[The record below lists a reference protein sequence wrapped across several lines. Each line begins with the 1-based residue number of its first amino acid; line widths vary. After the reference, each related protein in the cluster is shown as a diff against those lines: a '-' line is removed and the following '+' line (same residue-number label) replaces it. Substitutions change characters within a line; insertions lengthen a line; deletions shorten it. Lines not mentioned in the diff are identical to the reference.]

1 MATGDVDIAV
11 ERGPVRANTPR
22 MIVCQPQYILDET
35 HEKNQ
40 EPITMK
46 AIANRLGRA
55 LLSALS
61 VTCLALTTGAG
72 VRAQEVNAE
81 TLVDRLQIQDL
92 ITRYYNNFG
101 RQNAE
106 NFADF
111 YANDAEL
118 ILGDRHFKGRDG
130 IMQAYGRAPG
140 QTLRPPPPPRYS
152 FIVAVDNPL
161 IVVHSDTATAQLVYT
176 EYVIEKQGDPVKV
189 ITQGKEYST
198 FVKVDG
204 HWRYMTR
211 QIRGGTELPD
221 GWKE

>member
-1 MATGDVDIAV
+1 M
-11 ERGPVRANTPR
+11 N
-22 MIVCQPQYILDET
+22 
-35 HEKNQ
+35 
-40 EPITMK
+40 
-46 AIANRLGRA
+46 AIPNPLRRV
-55 LLSALS
+55 LLCALS
-61 VTCLALTTGAG
+61 VGCLALTIGADAG
-72 VRAQEVNAE
+72 AEEVNAE

-101 RQNAE
+101 RENAE

-111 YANDAEL
+111 YADDAEL
-118 ILGDRHFKGRDG
+118 ILGERHFKGRDG

-140 QTLRPPPPPRYS
+140 QAPRPPPPPRYS

-161 IVVHSDTATAQLVYT
+161 IVVHGETATAQLVYT

-198 FVKVDG
+198 FAKVAG
-204 HWRYMTR
+204 HWRYKTR
-211 QIRGGTELPD
+211 MIRSGTELPE

>member
-1 MATGDVDIAV
+1 
-11 ERGPVRANTPR
+11 
-22 MIVCQPQYILDET
+22 
-35 HEKNQ
+35 
-40 EPITMK
+40 MK
-46 AIANRLGRA
+46 AIANTLVRT
-55 LLSALS
+55 LLSAPS
-61 VTCLALTTGAG
+61 VACLALTLGTNA
-72 VRAQEVNAE
+72 RAEEVSAA

-101 RQNAE
+101 RENAE

-111 YANDAEL
+111 YASDAEL
-118 ILGDRHFKGRDG
+118 ILGERHFKGRDG

-140 QTLRPPPPPRYS
+140 QAPRPPPPPRYS

-161 IVVHSDTATAQLVYT
+161 IVVHGDGTATAQLVYT

-204 HWRYMTR
+204 HWRYKTR
-211 QIRGGTELPD
+211 QIRGGTELPE

>member
-1 MATGDVDIAV
+1 
-11 ERGPVRANTPR
+11 
-22 MIVCQPQYILDET
+22 
-35 HEKNQ
+35 
-40 EPITMK
+40 MK
-46 AIANRLGRA
+46 AIVDRFGKT
-55 LLSALS
+55 LLCALS
-61 VTCLALTTGAG
+61 VTGIAVTMSSG
-72 VRAQEVNAE
+72 VRAEEVSVE

-101 RQNAE
+101 RENAE

-111 YANDAEL
+111 YADDAEL
-118 ILGDRHFKGRDG
+118 ILGERHFKGRDG

-140 QTLRPPPPPRYS
+140 QAPRPPPPPRFS

-161 IVVHSDTATAQLVYT
+161 IVVHGESETATAQLVFT

-204 HWRYMTR
+204 RWRYKTR
-211 QIRGGTELPD
+211 LIKSGTELPE

>member
-1 MATGDVDIAV
+1 MNTIAHPL
-11 ERGPVRANTPR
+11 RS
-22 MIVCQPQYILDET
+22 
-35 HEKNQ
+35 
-40 EPITMK
+40 
-46 AIANRLGRA
+46 A
-55 LLSALS
+55 LLGGLS
-61 VTCLALTTGAG
+61 VACLALTTSGGA
-72 VRAQEVNAE
+72 RAEEVNAA

-101 RQNAE
+101 RENAE

-111 YANDAEL
+111 YADDAEL
-118 ILGDRHFKGRDG
+118 ILGERHFKGRDG

-140 QTLRPPPPPRYS
+140 QAPRPPPPPRFS

-161 IVVHSDTATAQLVYT
+161 IVVHAGGTATAQLVYT

-198 FVKVDG
+198 FAKVDG
-204 HWRYMTR
+204 HWRYKTR
-211 QIRGGTELPD
+211 QIRGGTELPE

>member
-1 MATGDVDIAV
+1 
-11 ERGPVRANTPR
+11 
-22 MIVCQPQYILDET
+22 
-35 HEKNQ
+35 
-40 EPITMK
+40 MK
-46 AIANRLGRA
+46 AIANPLGST
-55 LLSALS
+55 LLGALS
-61 VTCLALTTGAG
+61 VVCLALTISPGA
-72 VRAQEVNAE
+72 RSEEVNAE

-101 RQNAE
+101 RENAE

-111 YANDAEL
+111 YADDAEL

-140 QTLRPPPPPRYS
+140 QAPRPPPPPRYS

-161 IVVHSDTATAQLVYT
+161 IVVHGETATAQLVYT

-198 FVKVDG
+198 FAKVDG
-204 HWRYMTR
+204 HWRYKTR
-211 QIRGGTELPD
+211 QIRGGTELPE

>member
-1 MATGDVDIAV
+1 
-11 ERGPVRANTPR
+11 
-22 MIVCQPQYILDET
+22 
-35 HEKNQ
+35 
-40 EPITMK
+40 MK
-46 AIANRLGRA
+46 AIVNRFGRTLLG
-55 LLSALS
+55 ALS
-61 VTCLALTTGAG
+61 VTCLTLTIGTGA
-72 VRAQEVNAE
+72 RAQEVSAA

-101 RQNAE
+101 RENAE

-111 YANDAEL
+111 YADDAEL
-118 ILGDRHFKGRDG
+118 ILGERHFKGRDG
-130 IMQAYGRAPG
+130 IMEAFGRAPG
-140 QTLRPPPPPRYS
+140 QTPRPPPPPRYS

-161 IVVHSDTATAQLVYT
+161 IVVHGDTATAQLVYT
-176 EYVIEKQGDPVKV
+176 EYVIEKQGEPVKV

-204 HWRYMTR
+204 HWRYKTR